1 MPVVNPE
8 TGEPMSDDPDQAN
21 QELAGGEG
29 RGSNVSAHDAPAEG
43 SGVSTG
49 PSDSPVEAQPGGTQ
63 GDSGND
69 PSGSNA
75 AGGA

>member
-8 TGEPMSDDPDQAN
+8 TGEPMSDDPDQ
-21 QELAGGEG
+21 EDLSLAGGEG
-29 RGSNVSAHDAPAEG
+29 RGQHVSATEAPAEG

-49 PSDSPVEAQPGGTQ
+49 PDNPREAEPREP
-63 GDSGND
+63 DDGNALD
-69 PSGSNA
+69 GSNA